1 MPHVSLESH
10 QYQSNFGAGTSH
22 RLPGRIMPTIW
33 TYMRAAA
40 ILAGSSAA
48 LLAGGI
54 AHADPV
60 PAPQLPNI
68 PQQLISS
75 AANAPQI
82 LQNLATALGATPP
95 AAPPTAPRISATIP
109 GLTPAAAV
117 TPPAAS
123 SALPGLT
130 APAATPGAPAA
141 TPTIP
146 GINAP

>member
-60 PAPQLPNI
+60 PAPQLPDI
-68 PQQLISS
+68 PQQLISL
-75 AANAPQI
+75 AGHAPPI
-82 LQNLATALGATPP
+82 LPKLPTPPGGTPPPAPPPPPSIPGLPPPTPPPAPPPPSFPAIPGRPPPATP
-95 AAPPTAPRISATIP
+95 AAPAA
-109 GLTPAAAV
+109 PAAA
-117 TPPAAS
+117 S
-123 SALPGLT
+123 
-130 APAATPGAPAA
+130 
-141 TPTIP
+141 
-146 GINAP
+146 